1 MRSTTEM
8 AVLQDE
14 SQIQTP
20 VLPLAE
26 FLVDF
31 IEKPTRAIM
40 HQKARFLLRKE
51 KEPFLWM
58 VKVSH

>member
-1 MRSTTEM
+1 M

-40 HQKARFLLRKE
+40 HQKARFLLIE
-51 KEPFLWM
+51 KGKGTIIHGNYCL
-58 VKVSH
+58 